1 MLKSRFVSYLRSRYD
16 EVPAV
21 KKFIDVKSY
30 HAWERVMR
38 FQLRLNIGWNEGS
51 NSAMGFQEK
60 GWRSAQW
67 IFLWSYLFLWTLS
80 LSSVRAYV
88 RTCAK
93 TCSHFAQFT
102 PVRDFELS
110 FESLN
115 KLRGK
120 SWGPNLRHSWDE
132 SWPWMTKPGP
142 VELKVAKCLRQSH
155 SKNPSLSIRPESTK
169 RKQNAPFLVCTKH
182 FLTFFLNI
190 VAFSFGGICTY
201 PEAAFQIKFNFFFKR
216 SYFVTFEG
224 SYNNDEQSEK
234 CF

>member
-142 VELKVAKCLRQSH
+142 VELEVAKCLRQSH

-169 RKQNAPFLVCTKH
+169 RKQTPLPRSLRA
-182 FLTFFLNI
+182 TFDFKNYGLCLFQSSLYLSLASSRI
-190 VAFSFGGICTY
+190 VLSS
-201 PEAAFQIKFNFFFKR
+201 AAIAAK
-216 SYFVTFEG
+216 
-224 SYNNDEQSEK
+224 
-234 CF
+234 